1 MKEFL
6 KRPSVWGTIL
16 SIAVIAITAFAY
28 FYPDA
33 QQGRTLLQHDI
44 QQGAAIGQE
53 ITQYQQ
59 LTGEK
64 SFWTNSIF
72 SGMPAFQISPSY
84 PSSSL
89 FRWINA
95 VYGLGLPAPSHLLAM
110 MMIGMFI
117 LLMSMKF
124 KWHLSLIGAIA
135 WGFSSYFVII
145 IGAGPLWKFVTLAY
159 VPPTI
164 AGLVLIYHG
173 RRWLGAGTAA
183 LFMMMQIASNHV
195 QMTYYFSWVM
205 AGFVIAYGIEAFRAR
220 RMRRWAVSTA
230 VAAAAMALAI
240 GANLP
245 NLYNTYEYSRHTMRG
260 QHSELT
266 PVAET
271 SDPSDRTDG
280 LDRSYITSYSYET
293 GETFSLLIPN
303 INGGASARPLKGGMS
318 PLTVADT
325 DRGRELM
332 RADRTGQMQL
342 LPLFSQYFGGPEGTN
357 GPVYVGA
364 IILALA
370 ILGAAIVRGPLK
382 WALVILTLLSVC
394 LALGRNMMWLT
405 DLFIDYIPLYSKF
418 RAVESI
424 LVIAEF
430 TLPLLAM
437 LGLRQFLTADNPWQ
451 TYRKPLLWSFG
462 SCTAL
467 CAVAILWPA
476 LFGTTVMG
484 DGDAIM
490 IARYINAGA
499 LPAEFDINHY
509 PEVVNAAESIRTSM
523 VASDALRS
531 ILFIGVALIALVGAA
546 TGKCSR
552 PVALAVIAVAV
563 TADLYTADKR
573 YLSSDAFTS
582 AKATTDAF
590 IPSAA
595 DKIILTD
602 TDPHFR
608 VLNAPE
614 FYSAAPAYFH
624 KSIGGYHAAK
634 LTRYQDMIE
643 RHLAYMARPEVGQM
657 LKIRADSAMNAT
669 FAAESPENHRRIMAD
684 LNVLDMLNTKYVI
697 TDPAQP
703 PIINRNALG
712 NAWLISSIAYVDT
725 PDDEMLA
732 LDSISPAT
740 TAVADRAFRPILG
753 DAVAAPAPGDGI
765 RLTDYAPNR
774 LTYKARTAE
783 GAIAVFSEI
792 YFPWGWTAT
801 IDGEETSIA
810 RVDYLLR
817 ALRLP
822 PGEHE
827 VVMTFDPRSVH
838 VTDAAAKASVAAI
851 YLILILGIAFTVT
864 SRKPQS

>member
-1 MKEFL
+1 
-6 KRPSVWGTIL
+6 
-16 SIAVIAITAFAY
+16 
-28 FYPDA
+28 
-33 QQGRTLLQHDI
+33 
-44 QQGAAIGQE
+44 
-53 ITQYQQ
+53 
-59 LTGEK
+59 
-64 SFWTNSIF
+64 
-72 SGMPAFQISPSY
+72 MPAFQISPSY

-145 IGAGPLWKFVTLAY
+145 IGAGHIWKFVTLAY

-164 AGLVLIYHG
+164 AGLVLIYNG

-230 VAAAAMALAI
+230 VAAAAMALAV

-382 WALVILTLLSVC
+382 WALVILTILSIC

-437 LGLRQFLTADNPWQ
+437 LGLRQFLTA
-451 TYRKPLLWSFG
+451 
-462 SCTAL
+462 
-467 CAVAILWPA
+467 
-476 LFGTTVMG
+476 
-484 DGDAIM
+484 
-490 IARYINAGA
+490 
-499 LPAEFDINHY
+499 
-509 PEVVNAAESIRTSM
+509 
-523 VASDALRS
+523 
-531 ILFIGVALIALVGAA
+531 
-546 TGKCSR
+546 
-552 PVALAVIAVAV
+552 
-563 TADLYTADKR
+563 
-573 YLSSDAFTS
+573 
-582 AKATTDAF
+582 
-590 IPSAA
+590 
-595 DKIILTD
+595 
-602 TDPHFR
+602 
-608 VLNAPE
+608 
-614 FYSAAPAYFH
+614 
-624 KSIGGYHAAK
+624 
-634 LTRYQDMIE
+634 
-643 RHLAYMARPEVGQM
+643 
-657 LKIRADSAMNAT
+657 
-669 FAAESPENHRRIMAD
+669 SP
-684 LNVLDMLNTKYVI
+684 
-697 TDPAQP
+697 
-703 PIINRNALG
+703 
-712 NAWLISSIAYVDT
+712 
-725 PDDEMLA
+725 
-732 LDSISPAT
+732 
-740 TAVADRAFRPILG
+740 
-753 DAVAAPAPGDGI
+753 
-765 RLTDYAPNR
+765 
-774 LTYKARTAE
+774 
-783 GAIAVFSEI
+783 
-792 YFPWGWTAT
+792 
-801 IDGEETSIA
+801 
-810 RVDYLLR
+810 
-817 ALRLP
+817 
-822 PGEHE
+822 
-827 VVMTFDPRSVH
+827 
-838 VTDAAAKASVAAI
+838 
-851 YLILILGIAFTVT
+851 
-864 SRKPQS
+864 

>member
-1 MKEFL
+1 MQSIISRYKSLFTFL
-6 KRPSVWGTIL
+6 AGI
-16 SIAVIAITAFAY
+16 IVIAGIAFAF

-33 QQGRTLLQHDI
+33 AEGNQLRQHDM

-53 ITQYQQ
+53 AKAYAEA
-59 LTGEK
+59 TGEV
-64 SFWTNSIF
+64 SRWTNSLF
-72 SGMPAFQISPSY
+72 SGMPNFQISPSY
-84 PSSSL
+84 PSSRL
-89 FRWINA
+89 FSWIGS
-95 VYGLGLPAPSHLLAM
+95 VMSLGLPSPSSLLAM
-110 MMIGMFI
+110 MMVGFFI
-117 LLMSMKF
+117 LLIVMKMR
-124 KWHLSLIGAIA
+124 WYVALLGAIA
-135 WGFSSYFVII
+135 YGFSSYFIII
-145 IGAGPLWKFVTLAY
+145 IGAGHIWKFVTLAY
-159 VPPTI
+159 IPPTI
-164 AGLVLIYHG
+164 AGIILCYRG
-173 RRWLGAGTAA
+173 RYLAGGAMAA
-183 LFMMMQIASNHV
+183 VFAMMQIASNHV

-230 VAAAAMALAI
+230 VAAAAMALAV

-595 DKIILTD
+595 DISAKFLSRKRGYHLNGTVAKCEHHRIAAFQQRHRPVPHHLRFFYIRQRIAFHLGETALTD
-602 TDPHFR
+602 IKETVVGTHVCR
-608 VLNAPE
+608 MNQ
-614 FYSAAPAYFH
+614 SFH
-624 KSIGGYHAAK
+624 HKH
-634 LTRYQDMIE
+634 
-643 RHLAYMARPEVGQM
+643 
-657 LKIRADSAMNAT
+657 
-669 FAAESPENHRRIMAD
+669 
-684 LNVLDMLNTKYVI
+684 
-697 TDPAQP
+697 
-703 PIINRNALG
+703 
-712 NAWLISSIAYVDT
+712 
-725 PDDEMLA
+725 
-732 LDSISPAT
+732 
-740 TAVADRAFRPILG
+740 
-753 DAVAAPAPGDGI
+753 
-765 RLTDYAPNR
+765 
-774 LTYKARTAE
+774 
-783 GAIAVFSEI
+783 
-792 YFPWGWTAT
+792 
-801 IDGEETSIA
+801 
-810 RVDYLLR
+810 
-817 ALRLP
+817 
-822 PGEHE
+822 
-827 VVMTFDPRSVH
+827 
-838 VTDAAAKASVAAI
+838 
-851 YLILILGIAFTVT
+851 
-864 SRKPQS
+864 